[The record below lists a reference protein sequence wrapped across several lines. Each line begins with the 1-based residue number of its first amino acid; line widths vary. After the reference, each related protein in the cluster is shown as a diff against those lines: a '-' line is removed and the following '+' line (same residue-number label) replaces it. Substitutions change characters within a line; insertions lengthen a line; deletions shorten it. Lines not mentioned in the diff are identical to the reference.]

1 MSSIPALLDGLGGL
15 RRDVD
20 GADGLTVRVEGGAG
34 VLPLVSGS
42 NPLDQEGNLAT
53 HLIVEQLVFVISCE
67 SNKILAVEHVDYVEQ
82 FRKES
87 QGHVE
92 NILVALNL
100 RKLSQVRNEKSVYKG

>member
-53 HLIVEQLVFVISCE
+53 HLIVEQLVFVISCQR
-67 SNKILAVEHVDYVEQ
+67 NKILAVEHFQKVSLRQ
-82 FRKES
+82 
-87 QGHVE
+87 VE
-92 NILVALNL
+92 NTLVVLNL
-100 RKLSQVRNEKSVYKG
+100 HKLSQVRNEKSVYKG